1 RHRDQGDRGGSRGLV
16 NFGEKR
22 YIDNGWH
29 GFPASSGPVR
39 VGLRH
44 SRVPAFPLIS
54 GSSGPSR
61 ELVGVTVEPARRG
74 DQLRVLATPGL
85 ADRPA
90 GFLEVVGVGGR
101 GHAATNEVSLDA
113 GRTDEQIGGE
123 GVVHFVIVVER
134 RSAIMLP
141 GKLTRT
147 LVLSTALR
155 RGLTRSGS
163 DDGRVI
169 RS

>member
-1 RHRDQGDRGGSRGLV
+1 SFALLERVFRGDHMAGARDETDIALTKIGRGVLEPIRHRDQGDRGGSRGLV

-61 ELVGVTVEPARRG
+61 ELVGVTVEP
-74 DQLRVLATPGL
+74 
-85 ADRPA
+85 
-90 GFLEVVGVGGR
+90 
-101 GHAATNEVSLDA
+101 
-113 GRTDEQIGGE
+113 
-123 GVVHFVIVVER
+123 
-134 RSAIMLP
+134 
-141 GKLTRT
+141 
-147 LVLSTALR
+147 
-155 RGLTRSGS
+155 
-163 DDGRVI
+163 
-169 RS
+169 